1 MALMLLSHP
10 QWRII
15 VPSRTT
21 VTPRGRGSTVV
32 LSKSVLVPRGG
43 QQREC
48 CVRFQSSLED
58 RIQRM
63 AKDPT
68 ELVKWA
74 RGLAEGE
81 RQQLADLLKLTNGV
95 VAEPSRRSLQIV
107 ALTAGIPFV
116 GFGFLDNAI
125 LILAGDAIDTSLGVV
140 LGISTMC
147 AAAIGN
153 IISDIAGLMLGTAI
167 EDFCA
172 NHLRLPT
179 VDLSSAQRRLRSV
192 RFASQLGCGI
202 GLTIG
207 CVIGMFPLLFLD
219 TTKVQAKKRQA
230 HLEAMF
236 RDVVTEAGSLV
247 GASCMS
253 LYLLVDKTDETKSV
267 VPVSDGQFL
276 YNKYSKTE
284 KWIPLGRGLLSRAAL
299 TGEVWNIKDVTQ
311 EPDFIVDLSPP
322 EAKSMLCVPIVD
334 NCGRPVAVL
343 QAINN
348 KGERSFVE
356 NDEQILKAL
365 ASHISVALQRMYD
378 DDVED
383 TTRIKDT
390 IRMLKDYGLSG
401 LRTPKETTPWRPLF
415 PDERDKLV
423 NLPPRG
429 FCS

>member
-1 MALMLLSHP
+1 MTFLLLRP
-10 QWRII
+10 RIPVSNASPVATVGI
-15 VPSRTT
+15 RRRTT
-21 VTPRGRGSTVV
+21 
-32 LSKSVLVPRGG
+32 SKIPFRC
-43 QQREC
+43 QR
-48 CVRFQSSLED
+48 RFQSTSSSSTLFED
-58 RIQRM
+58 RIQRL
-63 AKDPT
+63 AKDPN
-68 ELVKWA
+68 ELLKWA
-74 RGLAEGE
+74 KGLAEGE
-81 RQQLADLLKLTNGV
+81 RQQLSDLLKLDSI
-95 VAEPSRRSLQIV
+95 VAQPSRKSLQIV
-107 ALTAGIPFV
+107 ALTAGIPFI

-125 LILAGDAIDTSLGVV
+125 LIVAGDAIDTSLGVL

-172 NHLRLPT
+172 NFLRLPT
-179 VDLSSAQRRLRSV
+179 VDLSNAQRRLRSV

-219 TTKVQAKKRQA
+219 SNKVQAKKRQA

-247 GASCMS
+247 GATQMS
-253 LYLLVDKTDETKSV
+253 MYLLVDKTDETKSV
-267 VPVSDGQFL
+267 APVSDGQFL

-299 TGEVWNIKDVTQ
+299 TGEAWNIKDVTQ
-311 EPDFIVDLSPP
+311 EPDYIVDLAPD
-322 EAKSMLCVPIVD
+322 AGSMLVVPIVD

-343 QAINN
+343 QAINH
-348 KGERSFVE
+348 KGERSFGE

-378 DDVED
+378 DDEKD
-383 TTRIKDT
+383 STRIKDT
-390 IRMLKDYGLSG
+390 IQMLKDYGLSG
-401 LRTPKETTPWRPLF
+401 LRTPEKSVPWRPLF
-415 PDERDKLV
+415 PEEGSKDV
-423 NLPPRG
+423 NLLPVPQG